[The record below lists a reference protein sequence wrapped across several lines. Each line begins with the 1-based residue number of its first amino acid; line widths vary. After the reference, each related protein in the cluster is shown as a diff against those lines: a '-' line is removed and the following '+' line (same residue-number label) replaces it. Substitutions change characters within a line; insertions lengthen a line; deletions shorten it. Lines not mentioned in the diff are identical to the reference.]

1 MMPRTEALAP
11 RRALLVALA
20 MRTIMPVAGICMLI
34 IGLLGVTSFAL
45 MPIGEFVG
53 TRHWTPVEAHVERVE
68 LHPHGPGLSWL
79 FPFLDLRYRYTV
91 DGQDYIGD
99 RFGFHGGIDSSA
111 IRLQEQLAAIRADNT
126 VTIWVDVAD
135 PTDALV
141 DHTLNWALVAMSIP
155 GLALC
160 VVGILMVI
168 VGMLA
173 WTEHPDDPLPE
184 PPEAM

>member
-20 MRTIMPVAGICMLI
+20 MRTIMPVAGVCMLI
-34 IGLLGVTSFAL
+34 IGVLGVTSFAL
-45 MPIGEFVG
+45 MPIGEFAA
-53 TRHWTPVEAHVERVE
+53 TRNWTQVDARVERVG

-99 RFGFHGGIDSSA
+99 RFGYHGGIDSSA
-111 IRLQEQLAAIRADNT
+111 ARLQDHVNLIRADNS
-126 VTIWVDVAD
+126 VTIWVDAAN

-141 DHTLNWALVAMSIP
+141 DRTLNWALVAMSIP

-173 WTEHPDDPLPE
+173 WTERPDDPLPE
-184 PPEAM
+184 PPETL